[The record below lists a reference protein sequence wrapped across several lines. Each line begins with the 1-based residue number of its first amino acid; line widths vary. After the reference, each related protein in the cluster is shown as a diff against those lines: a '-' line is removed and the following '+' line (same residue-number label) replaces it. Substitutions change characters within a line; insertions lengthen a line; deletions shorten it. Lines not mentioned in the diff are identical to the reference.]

1 MKSRQPALGDS
12 WVPSRP
18 TPLTRYTL
26 WRCAL
31 APAIL
36 RECMYFLAGFLTENR
51 EGGEPET
58 SVLGASLSPPH
69 HDRRHLHGRRRAV
82 ASTASCGGCLAA
94 SPVLRVRVRRT
105 RRRARRSPTF
115 RKHNPRAISTPGGG
129 GGSGTGRRREPGA
142 QISTRILF
150 AHPAPASDG
159 AGRRAD

>member
-1 MKSRQPALGDS
+1 MKSRQQALGDS

-58 SVLGASLSPPH
+58 SVLGASLSPLTTTG
-69 HDRRHLHGRRRAV
+69 DT
-82 ASTASCGGCLAA
+82 STGGDELSPPPQAAGAA
-94 SPVLRVRVRRT
+94 SPVLRVRVRKN